1 MWSTPSPERTH
12 RRNETRMSKPIVY
25 IDGRE
30 GTTGLQ
36 IYDRLSAREDLELL
50 LIKEEKRKDP
60 EERARLING
69 ADIVFLCLPDAA
81 AIEAVGLADCPNTRI
96 IDCSTAHRTAPGW
109 DYGCRPFTGKGLQSR
124 SGWRTPDATPQ
135 DLSPLS
141 TRW

>member
-1 MWSTPSPERTH
+1 MG
-12 RRNETRMSKPIVY
+12 KPIVY

-69 ADIVFLCLPDAA
+69 ADIVFLCRKSMMKKH
-81 AIEAVGLADCPNTRI
+81 V
-96 IDCSTAHRTAPGW
+96 
-109 DYGCRPFTGKGLQSR
+109 
-124 SGWRTPDATPQ
+124 
-135 DLSPLS
+135 
-141 TRW
+141 